1 MLRALED
8 LLDRSVLDFDMYV
21 GVSGGAFVTSLLA
34 NGISP
39 GDLYHELLEDS
50 SPLFGALGSPLFR
63 LGARE
68 IARRSARAPALLRAT
83 LARLMRGEGE
93 SAYDLLMPF
102 FELLPSGLLDNSGIA
117 DFLATTFRERAGTD
131 RFSQLA
137 RQLYLVAVDLDSG
150 EAVAFGD
157 RGRRDVP
164 ISKAVQASTALPGLY
179 RPVRIG
185 GRDYVDGGVSKT
197 AHVNLAIGH
206 GADLVICIN
215 PIVPIRNDARRPL
228 LGGPLSHKGITYVL
242 DQVLRILLHG
252 RMQYGLERY
261 RARASRGGHPAHR
274 AAARRHAHVRLQHH
288 ARRGA
293 AHGGAIRL
301 SLGDGG
307 VPRHRPAGVRA
318 HAGPPRHQAAQQAGG
333 APRGPC
339 ACAPLG
345 LVPATRRRPAHP
357 RDAAR
362 AALAALSR
370 TRRSGGARAGRRS
383 FPGWSRARFR
393 RGG

>member
-34 NGISP
+34 NGIPP

-63 LGARE
+63 LGTRE

-137 RQLYLVAVDLDSG
+137 RQLFLVAVDLDSG

-185 GRDYVDGGVSKT
+185 GREYVDGGVRKT

-242 DQVLRILLHG
+242 DQVLRISLHG

-261 RARASRGGHPAHR
+261 RLEHPEVDILLIEPRREDMRMFAHNIMRVAARRTVAQYGYRSAMAAFRGTGRLAFARMLGRHGIKLR
-274 AAARRHAHVRLQHH
+274 NKAAARRSAPAPTHHSAVARQLAGALRTLETRL
-288 ARRGA
+288 G
-293 AHGGAIRL
+293 
-301 SLGDGG
+301 
-307 VPRHRPAGVRA
+307 PR
-318 HAGPPRHQAAQQAGG
+318 
-333 APRGPC
+333 
-339 ACAPLG
+339 
-345 LVPATRRRPAHP
+345 
-357 RDAAR
+357 
-362 AALAALSR
+362 
-370 TRRSGGARAGRRS
+370 
-383 FPGWSRARFR
+383 
-393 RGG
+393 